1 MVPSGTARIV
11 AGMTVVNHEGR
22 PCPGPGDGER
32 QTAHADRGV
41 EANARLT
48 AAAAVVLF
56 VLLALE
62 GFTILGV
69 RQLLTPHVFI
79 GMLLIPPVIVKIAST
94 SYRFARYY
102 LGDPVYRRKGP
113 PPLLLRLL
121 GPLVVVLTLVVLA
134 SGVALL
140 LAPASFRQALLF
152 VHKASFVLWFVA
164 MAIHV
169 LGHLVETARIAP
181 LDWARR
187 TRRQVRGASARLWI
201 LAASLAVGVL
211 LGSLVVGQV
220 GPWLTS
226 APAPGH

>member
-1 MVPSGTARIV
+1 
-11 AGMTVVNHEGR
+11 
-22 PCPGPGDGER
+22 
-32 QTAHADRGV
+32 
-41 EANARLT
+41 
-48 AAAAVVLF
+48 
-56 VLLALE
+56 
-62 GFTILGV
+62 
-69 RQLLTPHVFI
+69 
-79 GMLLIPPVIVKIAST
+79 
-94 SYRFARYY
+94 
-102 LGDPVYRRKGP
+102 YRRKGP

>member
-1 MVPSGTARIV
+1 
-11 AGMTVVNHEGR
+11 MTVVNHEGR

-32 QTAHADRGV
+32 RTAHADRGV

-102 LGDPVYRRKGP
+102 LGDPAYRRKGP

-152 VHKASFVLWFVA
+152 V
-164 MAIHV
+164 
-169 LGHLVETARIAP
+169 
-181 LDWARR
+181 
-187 TRRQVRGASARLWI
+187 
-201 LAASLAVGVL
+201 
-211 LGSLVVGQV
+211 
-220 GPWLTS
+220 
-226 APAPGH
+226 